1 MHARQMANWLT
12 YLEMFLLKV
21 EPGLELPLIDDYL
34 SGDSLEAFEALSQEW
49 RELAVAS
56 FQGGIIVVYVSI
68 IATVGSGDIP
78 LETFDLGTFDSIGYP
93 LNKQAEE
100 AVEWAAEVQK
110 HAEEE
115 GRKNAASP

>member
-1 MHARQMANWLT
+1 MHTREMANWLT

-21 EPGLELPLIDDYL
+21 EPRLEVPSIDAYL
-34 SGDSLEAFEALSQEW
+34 SGDSLVAFEALSQEW
-49 RELAVAS
+49 REMAVAA
-56 FQGGIIVVYVSI
+56 FQGGIIVVYVSY
-68 IATVGSGDIP
+68 IAAEHLVENP
-78 LETFDLGTFDSIGYP
+78 LEISDSIGYP

-110 HAEEE
+110 HAEVE